1 MDLTSAR
8 TPAVWLFV
16 ISLNVVFTAC
26 ILVSYSM
33 PTTAPKFRVH
43 FGRLGGLVVMFC
55 TLYVADN
62 RRDVGL
68 DADDDECAA
77 SDPAS
82 EAHQQQLAATPRP
95 RRGSSFD
102 ESRRRRG
109 YDADGPRRPSE
120 YPRGA
125 PRRGRDPPS
134 PTASSTGTTRTSN
147 ATRVPKATPFTG
159 GVDHVDACRRG
170 PTQVTEALLLTLVL
184 ALAAILRAAARKIRV
199 FRRRD
204 PLRTRRLAHL
214 SIDFRT
220 MEDVYG
226 DDESA
231 DAAACLHRI
240 ESALDA
246 SKAGSHHHD
255 EYCVDS
261 FARAGAA
268 AASKCRH
275 GRDRARATPAES
287 RRRRGGANTRRSP
300 LPVARVA
307 ADAAVLLGADAVPH
321 VHAAGAPR

>member
-1 MDLTSAR
+1 MPWRRVAAATRLFGRDRRASGVGLKAITHWTTEYLEFVDATGCGKDQKENDLWRRLESADTWDVGKANR
-8 TPAVWLFV
+8 SWDKYFWLFV

-77 SDPAS
+77 YY
-82 EAHQQQLAATPRP
+82 TNVKRN
-95 RRGSSFD
+95 
-102 ESRRRRG
+102 SRSKG
-109 YDADGPRRPSE
+109 Y
-120 YPRGA
+120 
-125 PRRGRDPPS
+125 
-134 PTASSTGTTRTSN
+134 T
-147 ATRVPKATPFTG
+147 
-159 GVDHVDACRRG
+159 
-170 PTQVTEALLLTLVL
+170 VTEALLLTLVL

-199 FRRRD
+199 FRRRG
-204 PLRTRRLAHL
+204 PRRTRRLAHL

-261 FARAGAA
+261 FARAGHLCRLP
-268 AASKCRH
+268 ASPPMPRSSSEPTLFLMS
-275 GRDRARATPAES
+275 TPQEHPDDQRRTTGFRFFGSPAS
-287 RRRRGGANTRRSP
+287 RSQGVEMTPPG
-300 LPVARVA
+300 
-307 ADAAVLLGADAVPH
+307 D
-321 VHAAGAPR
+321 